1 MAKVEPIISIRNL
14 TKKFGGLTAVNN
26 VDLDIPPARITAL
39 VGSNGAGK
47 STLIQMLSGFYK
59 PTSGEIYY
67 KGEPLPL
74 GNPLAVKNLGIE
86 TIYQDLS
93 LAELLDVPDNV
104 FLGREKYRNVMGL
117 KVLDRDHM
125 KAESEKVL
133 KRLKI
138 DLPFLHKPI
147 RFLSGG
153 QRQGVS
159 IGRALYW
166 NAEVIIM
173 DEPTAALGIK
183 EKRQVMNLIL
193 DLKENGVTVIIIS
206 HEMSDVFEVSD
217 RIAVLY
223 QGRCV
228 GVKEKTDTNIDD
240 VAMLICTGN
249 SETSPAYTSGG
260 DNGDRH

>member
-1 MAKVEPIISIRNL
+1 MAKIEPIISIRNL

-26 VDLDIPPARITAL
+26 VDLDIPPARVTAL

-59 PTSGEIYY
+59 PTSGEIYF

-74 GNPLAVKNLGIE
+74 GDPLAVKNLGIE

-104 FLGREKYRNVMGL
+104 FLGREKYRSILGL
-117 KVLDRDHM
+117 KVLDRDFM
-125 KAESEKVL
+125 KEESKKAL
-133 KRLKI
+133 GRLQI
-138 DLPFLHKPI
+138 NLPFMHKPI

-166 NAEVIIM
+166 KAEVIIM

-183 EKRQVMNLIL
+183 EKKQVMNLIL
-193 DLKENGVTVIIIS
+193 DLKAKGVTVIIIS
-206 HEMSDVFEVSD
+206 HEMNDVFEVSD
-217 RIAVLY
+217 CIAVLY
-223 QGRCV
+223 QGKCV
-228 GVKEKTDTNIDD
+228 GVREKNKTNIDD
-240 VAMLICTGN
+240 IARLIITGS
-249 SETSPAYTSGG
+249 SEESPVQTAGG
-260 DNGDRH
+260 ENENRH